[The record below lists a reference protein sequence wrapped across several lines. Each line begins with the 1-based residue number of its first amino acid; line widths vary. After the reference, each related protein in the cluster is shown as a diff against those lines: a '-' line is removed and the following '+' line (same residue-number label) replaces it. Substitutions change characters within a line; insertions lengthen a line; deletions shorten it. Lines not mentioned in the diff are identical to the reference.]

1 MTPNPIL
8 EELYAIRA
16 KLLSDAD
23 GDIQKYLAGLRKRE
37 AASDRLLKPAD
48 RQCNPSFQE
57 RKNRATL

>member
-1 MTPNPIL
+1 MTHNPIL

-37 AASDRLLKPAD
+37 AASGRLLKPAV
-48 RQCNPSFQE
+48 RQRTPSLVAKKPE
-57 RKNRATL
+57 